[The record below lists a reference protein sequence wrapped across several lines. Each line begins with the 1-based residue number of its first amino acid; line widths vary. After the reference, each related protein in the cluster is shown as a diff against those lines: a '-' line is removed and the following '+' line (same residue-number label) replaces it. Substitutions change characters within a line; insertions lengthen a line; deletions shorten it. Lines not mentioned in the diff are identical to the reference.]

1 MVKHIF
7 LMLPFFFLS
16 NAVGGYLFKLGA
28 AMLIQH
34 SGYKLQLQKLGFMKV
49 K

>member
-7 LMLPFFFLS
+7 LMLLFFFS
-16 NAVGGYLFKLGA
+16 NTVGGYLLKLEA